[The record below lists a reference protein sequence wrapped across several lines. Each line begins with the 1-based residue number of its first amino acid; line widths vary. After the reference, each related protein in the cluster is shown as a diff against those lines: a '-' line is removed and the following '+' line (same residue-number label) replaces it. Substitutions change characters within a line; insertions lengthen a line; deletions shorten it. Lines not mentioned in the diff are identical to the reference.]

1 MNGLDIASFAESLI
15 NEEANNGKPVQFQA
29 AQAPNAPDV
38 SEVDVPVDF
47 ADQILLEGGW
57 KSNEISSEL
66 SPRSKTITESEQYK
80 KQLLTDYEEKLL
92 ELEDLIQEMTTV
104 GMIGAGV
111 GPGVGAGPAAPG
123 LSVSKR
129 KKKKKKNVNDRLT
142 KFSRR
147 G

>member
-1 MNGLDIASFAESLI
+1 MNGLDIAKFAEALL
-15 NEEANNGKPVQFQA
+15 NEEVQSGKPVQFQP

-38 SEVDVPVDF
+38 SEVRVPVDF

-57 KSNEISSEL
+57 RSDEIIKEL
-66 SPRSKTITESEQYK
+66 QPRSQKIRESEQYK
-80 KQLLTDYEEKLL
+80 KQLLTEYEEKVL

-123 LSVSKR
+123 LSVSKP
-129 KKKKKKNVNDRLT
+129 KKKKKKKLHDRLT

-147 G
+147 S